1 MALTARTRWS
11 DDEIER
17 AQEMRSRGL
26 SFTQISRKL
35 KTRSRCAVAG
45 LSHRGRL

>member
-1 MALTARTRWS
+1 MEMTARTRWT
-11 DDEIER
+11 DDELQR
-17 AQEMRSRGL
+17 AQEMRARGL

-45 LSHRGRL
+45 LSYRGRL